1 VKRDHTEI
9 LTMTIPQTI
18 GVLLMAYGSPDR
30 LEDMGEYLLDIRGGR
45 PTSETL
51 VREISERYAMI
62 GGRSPL
68 LDLTRAQ
75 ASALEEELNRRAA
88 AQGLNFRAYIGMRH
102 WEPRIK
108 AAVAQMAG
116 DGIRQAVGLVMAPHS
131 SQMSTGAYF
140 ARLDE
145 AIAELGVEMSV
156 ARIESWH
163 AHPGLIAA
171 IAEKVTAALAKFDGA
186 PYMGHRPMP
195 YVVFTAH
202 SLPTRI
208 LAQGDPYD
216 AQLHETAALLAGR
229 LGLAQGRW
237 RFSYQS
243 AGQSPEPWLGPQI
256 EQVVRELAQAGEK
269 QLLVVPIGFVC
280 DHVEVLYDIDIAARQ
295 IASEHGA
302 HLERSE
308 SLNAS
313 PAFITALADLVSD
326 RLPAPT
332 PSSGKL
338 EN

>member
-1 VKRDHTEI
+1 
-9 LTMTIPQTI
+9 MTSPQTI

-45 PTSETL
+45 PTTEAL

-75 ASALEEELNRRAA
+75 ASALEGELNRRGAA
-88 AQGLNFRAYIGMRH
+88 RELNFRAFTGMRH

-108 AAVAQMAG
+108 ATVAQMAG
-116 DGIRQAVGLVMAPHS
+116 DGIRKAVGLVMAPHS

-140 ARLDE
+140 NRLDE

-156 ARIESWH
+156 ARVESWH

-171 IAEKVTAALAKFDGA
+171 IAEKVAAALTRFDGVI
-186 PYMGHRPMP
+186 P
-195 YVVFTAH
+195 YVIFTAH
-202 SLPTRI
+202 SLPARI

-216 AQLHETAALLAGR
+216 AQLHETAELLAER
-229 LGLAQGRW
+229 LGLAEGRW

-269 QLLVVPIGFVC
+269 ELLVVPVGFVC

-295 IASEHGA
+295 IAAEHGA

-313 PAFITALADLVSD
+313 PTFIAALADLVSA
-326 RLPAPT
+326 RLPALAPT
-332 PSSGKL
+332 SGKL
-338 EN
+338 VNW